1 MVMQRSRFFLVGG
14 SNPGAE
20 FDAAAAAAQSQQPRI
35 RTTNRKL
42 SVGCVTI
49 RPAVV

>member
-1 MVMQRSRFFLVGG
+1 MVMQRSGVFWVGG

-20 FDAAAAAAQSQQPRI
+20 FDAAAAAAKSQQTRI
-35 RTTNRKL
+35 RNTDRKFC
-42 SVGCVTI
+42 VGRVTI